1 MKHADIVTKEHLKIN
16 ENKSLVL
23 PFSHEYK
30 TFFSVGYNYF
40 YYYLLVRN

>member
-1 MKHADIVTKEHLKIN
+1 MKHADILTKEHLKIN

-30 TFFSVGYNYF
+30 TFF
-40 YYYLLVRN
+40 LLDIIIFIIIY